1 MARRERRAEMRLII
15 KELGEIK
22 KNHLFITAMRDKE
35 FAEIV
40 QKNIVQL
47 KDGTY
52 KDTSVLFK
60 YGAVIN
66 LLQNANALEVRLKA
80 LSVGPEPVKHVPNV
94 KK

>member
-1 MARRERRAEMRLII
+1 MARRERRAEMRLIV

-40 QKNIVQL
+40 QTNIVEL
-47 KDGTY
+47 KAGTY
-52 KDTSVLFK
+52 KDTNILFK

-66 LLQNANALEVRLKA
+66 LLQNANALEMRLKE
-80 LSVGPEPVKHVPNV
+80 LRLGSV